1 MLYFVLFTCLI
12 LNIRVNQLSIQ
23 TLTERDFQ
31 LVIPYGQPK
40 KLVATSFIQQGI
52 LTNELDFF
60 IIDRLLAGKN
70 ILKAGTYTFNTPY
83 SIEQIFQRL
92 YAGKVD
98 QYQITI
104 PEGLT
109 KRQILNLLQEN
120 LNLSGYVTTEYF
132 NSLQEGALLP
142 ETYYFPLLYD
152 RQQLLLRMEQAMQ
165 QFLEANWRKGSV
177 DKSIIRTAQEALVL
191 ASIIEKETG
200 LDEERARVSAV
211 FINRLRIKM
220 RLQSDATV
228 LYGITLGEY
237 EFARAL
243 KKEDLRRDTPYNT
256 YTNFGLPPTPI
267 ANPGK
272 ASILAALNP
281 IQSKELF
288 FVANGR
294 GGHFFAETLEQ
305 HNRNIQEWLKIIRPN
320 QPSNTQ
326 Q

>member
-40 KLVATSFIQQGI
+40 RLIAASFIKQGI

-60 IIDRLLAGKN
+60 IVDWLLAGKN
-70 ILKAGTYTFNTPY
+70 VLKAGTYTFNSPY
-83 SIEQIFQRL
+83 SIVQIFQRL

-98 QYQITI
+98 QYQIAI

-120 LNLSGYVTTEYF
+120 LYLSGYVTTEYF
-132 NSLQEGALLP
+132 NNLQEGALLP

-165 QFLEANWRKGSV
+165 QFLETNWRKGSV
-177 DKSIIRTAQEALVL
+177 DKSIIKTAQEALIL

-237 EFARAL
+237 ELVRSL
-243 KKEDLRRDTPYNT
+243 KREDLRRDTPYNT

-320 QPSNTQ
+320 HTQ